1 MDIIRR
7 FKGIQANGW
16 KASSIRRYSRFKQ
29 NGKRKKRKKG
39 EFMFVADLKKG
50 DNTIHYTETVKNLQ
64 TFRNNIKKDAHRFD
78 EDFD

>member
-1 MDIIRR
+1 MNIIRK

-29 NGKRKKRKKG
+29 DGKRKKRKKG
-39 EFMFVADLKKG
+39 GFMFVADLKKG

-64 TFRNNIKKDAHRFD
+64 TFRNDIKKDVHRFD